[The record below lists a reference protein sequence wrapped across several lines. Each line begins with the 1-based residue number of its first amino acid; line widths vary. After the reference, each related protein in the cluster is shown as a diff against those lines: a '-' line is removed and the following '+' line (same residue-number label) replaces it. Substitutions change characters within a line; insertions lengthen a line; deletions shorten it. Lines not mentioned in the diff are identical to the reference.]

1 MELMA
6 GHLNLFLSEESADAS
21 QLDILAGR
29 LRYEL
34 LQLDVV
40 DVGRLH
46 AAELPV
52 GARGLDAATVGGLVV
67 GLGQSTTALSS
78 VVSTIRQW
86 LTRSRGVARAVRIEI
101 DGDALELAEATVADS
116 DRLVDL
122 FVSRHT
128 MEAGHGRKTPGP
140 DHR

>member
-1 MELMA
+1 MA
-6 GHLNLFLSEESADAS
+6 GHLNLFLSEDGADAL
-21 QLDILAGR
+21 QLDKVAGR
-29 LRYEL
+29 LRHEL

-52 GARGLDAATVGGLVV
+52 GARALDAATVGGLVV
-67 GLGQSTTALSS
+67 GLGQSTAALSS
-78 VVSTIRQW
+78 VVSAIRQW
-86 LTRSRGVARAVRIEI
+86 LTRSGGVARAVRIEI
-101 DGDALELAEATVADS
+101 DGDALELSEAPIADC

-128 MEAGHGRKTPGP
+128 MEAGHGRETSGL
-140 DHR
+140 DHRQ